1 MSEKYVQKRWIDSK
15 MKYDPLYLY
24 ENKPNKFKKFVSNR
38 MGYTAD
44 ESKSL
49 ETPSQRATP
58 EVAPVL

>member
-1 MSEKYVQKRWIDSK
+1 

-38 MGYTAD
+38 MGYTGD

-58 EVAPVL
+58 EVTPVL

>member
-1 MSEKYVQKRWIDSK
+1 

-24 ENKPNKFKKFVSNR
+24 ENKPNKFKKFASNR
-38 MGYTAD
+38 MGYVAED
-44 ESKSL
+44 SKSL